1 LPIRWRLTLFNAL
14 AIGAIMAVSGLALFF
29 SLRAVLLSG
38 VERTARDSALAAA
51 NTINSGQPLSKNDL
65 ARLSLHGVFVL
76 VRSGD
81 GTILLRTVELPDESR
96 QPDPIWRRALRTD
109 GAVGGTVRFGEEAT
123 AYVYAV
129 PVKPPRGEARVVEAG
144 QSYEVAQ
151 RALGAFSAVLIV
163 ATLSVFLLSV
173 VGAYLLARAALSPVS
188 AVVASARSITESDLS
203 RRLPVANPKDELGD
217 LTSTINALL
226 GRLEEAFA
234 RREEAVSRLEEALGR
249 ERRFAADASHELRTP
264 LTNIEG
270 YAEMLDDWA
279 AKDPETAKQSIE
291 AIREESGRMRR
302 LVEELLS
309 FARGDEG
316 PALELAPQ
324 DLTALTEEATRVARW
339 AAGGKVGLDYASPE
353 REIVATCDRNR
364 IRQVLSILLDNAIKY
379 TPQGGEVRVKVREVD
394 GRVEVA
400 VSDTG
405 IGIREEDLPRIF
417 ERFYRA
423 DKARARGGAG
433 LGLAIARQI
442 AEAHGGTI
450 EVRSR
455 VGEGST
461 FVLRISKNGPERYL
475 SPEIMDG

>member
-81 GTILLRTVELPDESR
+81 GTILLRSVELPDEPR
-96 QPDPIWRRALRTD
+96 QSDPIWRQALRKD
-109 GAVGGTVRFGEEAT
+109 RAVGGTVRFGEEAT

-129 PVKPPRGEARVVEAG
+129 PVKPPRGGARVVEAG
-144 QSYEVAQ
+144 QSYEVAK
-151 RALGAFSAVLIV
+151 RALEAFTAVLLV
-163 ATLSVFLLSV
+163 AALAVLLLSV

-188 AVVASARSITESDLS
+188 AVVTSARSITESDLS
-203 RRLPVANPKDELGD
+203 RRLPVANPKDELGG

-234 RREEAVSRLEEALGR
+234 RREEAVLRLREALGR
-249 ERRFAADASHELRTP
+249 ERRFVADASHELRTP

-279 AKDPETAKQSIE
+279 AKDPEMARQSIE
-291 AIREESGRMRR
+291 AIREESTRMQR

-309 FARGDEG
+309 LARGDEG
-316 PALELAPQ
+316 AALELAPQ
-324 DLTALTEEATRVARW
+324 DLSAVTEEATRMARV
-339 AAGGKVGLDYASPE
+339 AAGDKVRLDYAPPE
-353 REIVATCDRNR
+353 KEIVAAFDRTR
-364 IRQVLSILLDNAIKY
+364 IRQVISILLDNAIKY
-379 TPQGGEVRVKVREVD
+379 TPQGGKATVRVRQFD
-394 GRVEVA
+394 GQVEVA
-400 VSDTG
+400 VSDSG
-405 IGIREEDLPRIF
+405 IGISEEDLPHVF
-417 ERFYRA
+417 ERFYRT

-450 EVRSR
+450 EAQSAE
-455 VGEGST
+455 GEGST
-461 FVLRISKNGPERYL
+461 FVLRIPKNGPER
-475 SPEIMDG
+475 

>member
-14 AIGAIMAVSGLALFF
+14 AIGAIMVVSGLVLFL

-38 VERTARDSALAAA
+38 VERTARDSALTAAD
-51 NTINSGQPLSKNDL
+51 TINSGQALSKNDL

-76 VRSGD
+76 VRSSD
-81 GTILLRTVELPDESR
+81 GTILLRSVELPDESR
-96 QPDPIWRRALRTD
+96 QHDPVWRRALRTD
-109 GAVGGTVRFGEEAT
+109 RAVGGTVRIGEEGP

-129 PVKPPRGEARVVEAG
+129 PVKPPRGEVRVVEAG

-151 RALGAFSAVLIV
+151 RALGAFTAVLAV
-163 ATLSVFLLSV
+163 GSASVFLLSV

-203 RRLPVANPKDELGD
+203 RRLPVTHPKDELGD

-234 RREEAVSRLEEALGR
+234 RREEAVLRLQEALGR
-249 ERRFAADASHELRTP
+249 ERRFVADASHELRTP

-279 AKDPETAKQSIE
+279 AKDPEMARQSIE
-291 AIREESGRMRR
+291 AIREESGRMQR

-309 FARGDEG
+309 LARGDEG

-324 DLTALTEEATRVARW
+324 DLSAVTEEATRIARG
-339 AAGGKVGLDYASPE
+339 AAGDKVSLDYVSPE
-353 REIVATCDRNR
+353 HAITATFDRDR

-379 TPQGGEVRVKVREVD
+379 TPQGGEIRVRVREID

-405 IGIREEDLPRIF
+405 IGISEEDLSRVF

-433 LGLAIARQI
+433 LGLAIARQV

-450 EVRSR
+450 EVTSKEN
-455 VGEGST
+455 EGST
-461 FVLRISKNGPERYL
+461 FVLRIPQNGPGR
-475 SPEIMDG
+475 

>member
-1 LPIRWRLTLFNAL
+1 MPIRLRLTLFNAL
-14 AIGAIMAVSGLALFF
+14 AIGTIMAVSGLVLFF

-38 VERTARDSALAAA
+38 VERTARDSALSVA
-51 NTINSGQPLSKNDL
+51 NKVNSGQDLSNNDV

-81 GTILLRTVELPDESR
+81 GTILLRSVELPDEQR
-96 QPDPIWRRALRTD
+96 QHDPVWRRALRTD
-109 GAVGGTVRFGEEAT
+109 RAVGGTVRIGEEEI

-129 PVKPPRGEARVVEAG
+129 PVNPPRGEARVVEAG

-151 RALGAFSAVLIV
+151 RTLGTFSAVLALGSV
-163 ATLSVFLLSV
+163 AVFLLSV

-234 RREEAVSRLEEALGR
+234 RREEAVLRLQEALGR
-249 ERRFAADASHELRTP
+249 ERRFVADASHELRTP

-279 AKDPETAKQSIE
+279 AKDPDTAQKSIE
-291 AIREESGRMRR
+291 AIREESGRMQR

-309 FARGDEG
+309 LARGDEG
-316 PALELAPQ
+316 PALELEQQ
-324 DLTALTEEATRVARW
+324 DVGAVTEEATRIARV
-339 AAGGKVGLDYASPE
+339 AAGDKVGLDYAPPE
-353 REIVATCDRNR
+353 QEVVATFDRNQ
-364 IRQVLSILLDNAIKY
+364 IRQVISILLDNAIKY
-379 TPQGGEVRVKVREVD
+379 TPQGGKASLRVRQFE
-394 GRVEVA
+394 GQVEVA

-405 IGIREEDLPRIF
+405 IGISEEDLPRIF

-423 DKARARGGAG
+423 DKARASGGTG

-442 AEAHGGTI
+442 AEAHEGTI
-450 EVRSR
+450 EVRSKE
-455 VGEGST
+455 GEGST
-461 FVLRISKNGPERYL
+461 FVLRFPKNGPER
-475 SPEIMDG
+475 

>member
-1 LPIRWRLTLFNAL
+1 
-14 AIGAIMAVSGLALFF
+14 MAVSGLVLFF

-38 VERTARDSALAAA
+38 VERTTRDSALSVA
-51 NTINSGQPLSKNDL
+51 NKVNSGQSLSKKDV
-65 ARLSLHGVFVL
+65 ARLSLHGVFIL
-76 VRSGD
+76 IRSGD
-81 GTILLRTVELPDESR
+81 GTILVRTVELPDESR
-96 QPDPIWRRALRTD
+96 QRDPVWRRALRTD
-109 GAVGGTVRFGEEAT
+109 GAVGGTVQTGEEAP

-129 PVKPPRGEARVVEAG
+129 PVKPPRGKARVVEAG

-151 RALGAFSAVLIV
+151 RTLGAFTAVL
-163 ATLSVFLLSV
+163 ALGSVSVLLLSV

-188 AVVASARSITESDLS
+188 AVAASARSITESDLS

-234 RREEAVSRLEEALGR
+234 RREEAVSRLREALGR
-249 ERRFAADASHELRTP
+249 ERRFVADASHELRTP

-279 AKDPETAKQSIE
+279 AKDPETAKKSIK

-309 FARGDEG
+309 LARGDEG

-324 DLTALTEEATRVARW
+324 DLAAVTEEATRLARG
-339 AAGGKVGLDYASPE
+339 AAGDKVRLDYAPPE
-353 REIVATCDRNR
+353 QEVVATFDRTR
-364 IRQVLSILLDNAIKY
+364 IRQVISILLDNAIKY
-379 TPQGGEVRVKVREVD
+379 TPRGGEVRVRVREVD
-394 GRVEVA
+394 GQVEVA

-405 IGIREEDLPRIF
+405 TGISEEDLPRVF

-433 LGLAIARQI
+433 LGLAIARQV
-442 AEAHGGTI
+442 AQAHGGTI
-450 EVRSR
+450 EVRSK
-455 VGEGST
+455 EGQGSI
-461 FVLRISKNGPERYL
+461 FVLRIPQNGP
-475 SPEIMDG
+475 PEH